1 MSVPSKFAERRSRIL
16 NTAAGASTAADA
28 LQKALYRITEYG
40 PNCNIG
46 EIRANA
52 VRIRQLADE
61 LRQASNYMTATA
73 DSVLH
78 DMLQ

>member
-1 MSVPSKFAERRSRIL
+1 MSAIKSAEKRSRII

-40 PNCNIG
+40 PSATIG

-52 VRIRQLADE
+52 VGIRQLVAE
-61 LRQASNYMTATA
+61 LRQAANYMTATA
-73 DSVLH
+73 DSVLA